1 MAQELPTTETREK
14 PNKPRERHFFAPDIP
29 QNSGLDG
36 GLAVLKCVLDGY
48 NFPVLP
54 RQLFGALRIG
64 MEITSLGR
72 IAGVA
77 NKFGLDAA
85 LTLTPIDHLLM
96 PLANNLPAIVIGRQL
111 TSNPNPRFLVIW
123 RKHGPSHQVMEPGI
137 GLRWVSTHTL
147 LDELGI
153 VSHPIAAHAWR
164 EQIAANG
171 FVDGLRQRLVNLK
184 LGTERAT
191 QLVNAALQ
199 DATWRSLAI
208 LDAATRAVDVGVR
221 AGGWSSG
228 ENAGKLIE
236 HFCVQMPR
244 DFSQA
249 DWISQTNIPQD
260 YWSVVPQADSND
272 QLVMRGVEFIRINPL
287 QTVPPPQPANAQ
299 GMSPMPFGNA
309 QGGLPG
315 QRANMPGMP
324 PMPFGNAQGGL
335 PGQRANMP
343 GMPPMPFGNAQG
355 GLPGQRANMPG
366 MPPQQPG
373 NAQGGLPG
381 QRANMPGMPPQQPG
395 NAQGMPPMPF
405 GNAQGGLP
413 GQRANMP
420 GMPPQQPGNAQ
431 GIPPGQFANMQ
442 GMPGMPPGQQ
452 AKSPNGKKA
461 SPWQIELEMWKAV
474 RADGVV
480 TPAILGIGLAL
491 STTAVAIEALFL
503 RSMIQ
508 IGEGLDSTLRIGVI
522 SVLLI
527 FFVTLALL
535 RMPINSTVMRLGR
548 RLETRM
554 RIALLAKIPRL
565 SSSYFLDRPAAD
577 LNRRAYALR
586 ELREAPEL
594 FTVFLQA
601 WFQLLVTAVC
611 ICLLEPT
618 SILWVALNIIT
629 GLLLTRLVDP
639 LVGMPIYRCFMHTNT
654 LNLFYLDS
662 LLGLVPARTHSAER
676 AIRREHAGA
685 LLDLM
690 QADVQQTIRFAIF
703 FLLVSITPAV
713 WTIGIVFNYVERG
726 GTAENM
732 LLLIYWTLN
741 IPILLEQASSA
752 LIQYMQRCRPAAVS
766 LAQVLE
772 APEETSQQAK
782 PIAPVSSNAP
792 VSIKMNN
799 VGVQVGNSTLL
810 ANVNLDIQPGEH
822 VAVVG
827 SSGAGKSSMVG
838 LLLGWHRPTTGE
850 LLIDNEPLEGERLY
864 ALRQATAWIDTGVQL
879 WNRSLLYNLQYGARR
894 SSATPIAPIVRD
906 ADLFN
911 VLTTLPN
918 GLQTLLGENGRLV
931 SGGEGQ
937 RVRLGRVLFRTGV
950 RLAILDEPFRALD
963 RPSRRKLLAQAR
975 THWKDATLIL
985 ISHDVA
991 DVQNFERVLVMEHGH
1006 IVEDGVPSQLAAQ
1019 PGSRYRA
1026 LLDAEQLAQQVLWG
1040 SATWRRLWLSNGQ
1053 LSDAERGNGHI

>member
-1 MAQELPTTETREK
+1 MAQESPTIETREK
-14 PNKPRERHFFAPDIP
+14 PNKPRKRHFFAPDIP

-36 GLAVLKCVLDGY
+36 GLSVLKCVLDGY

-72 IAGVA
+72 IAGAA

-85 LTLTPIDHLLM
+85 LTRTPIDHLLM

-123 RKHGPSHQVMEPGI
+123 RKHGPWHQIMEPGI
-137 GLRWVSTHTL
+137 GLRWVSTHKL
-147 LDELGI
+147 LDDLEI
-153 VSHPIAAHAWR
+153 VSRPIAAQAWR
-164 EQIAANG
+164 EQVVANG
-171 FVDGLRQRLVNLK
+171 FVNELRQRLVNLK
-184 LGTERAT
+184 LGAERTAR
-191 QLVNAALQ
+191 LENVALE
-199 DATWRSLAI
+199 DTTWHSLAI

-221 AGGWSSG
+221 AGGWQSG
-228 ENAGKLIE
+228 ENAGKMIE
-236 HFCVQMPR
+236 HFCAQMPR

-249 DWISQTNIPQD
+249 DWIAQTNIPQD
-260 YWSVVPQADSND
+260 YWSVVPQAGSNA
-272 QLVMRGVEFIRINPL
+272 QLLMRGVEFIRINPF
-287 QTVPPPQPANAQ
+287 QIVPPPQPA
-299 GMSPMPFGNA
+299 
-309 QGGLPG
+309 
-315 QRANMPGMP
+315 
-324 PMPFGNAQGGL
+324 
-335 PGQRANMP
+335 
-343 GMPPMPFGNAQG
+343 
-355 GLPGQRANMPG
+355 
-366 MPPQQPG
+366 
-373 NAQGGLPG
+373 
-381 QRANMPGMPPQQPG
+381 

-405 GNAQGGLP
+405 GNAQGGPRGQFANMPGMPPQPPGNMPGMPPGQFANMPGMPPQPPGNMPGMPPGQRANMPGMPPQPPGNMPGMPP

-442 GMPGMPPGQQ
+442 GMPGMPPGQS
-452 AKSPNGKKA
+452 AKSPNAKKA
-461 SPWQIELEMWKAV
+461 SRWQIELEMWKAM

-522 SVLLI
+522 SVLLV

-554 RIALLAKIPRL
+554 RIALLTKIPRL

-594 FTVFLQA
+594 LTNFLQA

-611 ICLLEPT
+611 ICLLEP
-618 SILWVALNIIT
+618 SSFIWVVFNILSGVLV
-629 GLLLTRLVDP
+629 TRLVEP
-639 LVGMPIYRCFMHTNT
+639 LVGVPIYRCFTHTTT

-690 QADVQQTIRFAIF
+690 HADVQRTIRFAIF
-703 FLLVSITPAV
+703 FLLVAVMPALG
-713 WTIGIVFNYVERG
+713 TIAIVFNYVGHG

-752 LIQYMQRCRPAAVS
+752 LVQYMQSCRPAAVS

-772 APEETSQQAK
+772 SPEETDQPSGSPQTNSARPSKKENGLQA
-782 PIAPVSSNAP
+782 NAP

-799 VGVQVGNSTLL
+799 VGVQIGNSTLL
-810 ANVNLDIQPGEH
+810 ADVNLHIQPGEH

-864 ALRQATAWIDTGVQL
+864 ALRQTMAWIDTGVQL

-918 GLQTLLGENGRLV
+918 GLQTMLGENGRLV

-937 RVRLGRVLFRTGV
+937 RVRLGRVLFRAGV

-975 THWKDATLIL
+975 THWKEATLIL

-1006 IVEDGVPSQLAAQ
+1006 IVEDGVPNQLAAQ

-1026 LLDAEQLAQQVLWG
+1026 LLEAEQQAQQVLWG
-1040 SATWRRLWLSNGQ
+1040 STTWRRLWLSDGQ
-1053 LSDAERGNGHI
+1053 LRDTERGNGHN